1 MKIGQGVMPFIAEAI
16 VEIGVRVIQF
26 AVAVFILAIN
36 VPIFIYIKKEAAVLM
51 LIINNTDEDM
61 GLDEI
66 VATHGKVVGVF
77 RADKQEENPR
87 LLIPK
92 RLPPVPQQSDQ
103 AGIFAGFFVARKND
117 KALIVT
123 QGAMKFEKTK
133 TYPDG
138 VYIGWEVRL
147 RVGNNRVLV
156 SATFTDGAG
165 KFSEKT
171 NNEDKQSDSSKS
183 SQGGMVFANINDK
196 SRSRA
201 HMITSIG
208 PVAS

>member
-1 MKIGQGVMPFIAEAI
+1 MGKRIEDLTLNLIGEMQVMGNSDARVIVQLCPEGCIWGFTAMGIHAVWKLMKIGQGVMPFIAEAI

-26 AVAVFILAIN
+26 AVAAFILAIN

-103 AGIFAGFFVARKND
+103 PGYLQDFSLLGKMIM
-117 KALIVT
+117 L
-123 QGAMKFEKTK
+123 
-133 TYPDG
+133 
-138 VYIGWEVRL
+138 L
-147 RVGNNRVLV
+147 LV
-156 SATFTDGAG
+156 H
-165 KFSEKT
+165 K
-171 NNEDKQSDSSKS
+171 
-183 SQGGMVFANINDK
+183 V
-196 SRSRA
+196 
-201 HMITSIG
+201 
-208 PVAS
+208 P